1 MLERTCVFIPEPDP
15 GGAGPVQHGR
25 AGGGGGEAQQAQA
38 HHALARV
45 PRTRGQRRA
54 GHPQRSRQDLHR
66 REQQRGAIPQGEPLL
81 RQQGGGQVLRET
93 RPSPRLRRLRERQ
106 LRQVPYTGLTVLD
119 FDPHQVPRIRIFIV
133 ASSVVDP
140 DPYDFE
146 PPGSVRGPDPSIIK
160 QK

>member
-15 GGAGPVQHGR
+15 GGAGAVQHGR

-38 HHALARV
+38 HHALAGV

-66 REQQRGAIPQGEPLL
+66 WEQQRGAIPQGEPLL

-93 RPSPRLRRLRERQ
+93 RPPPRLRRLRERQ
-106 LRQVPYTGLTVLD
+106 LRQVRLELFFWGGGHTGLTVLD
-119 FDPHQVPRIRIFIV
+119 PDPYQVPRVRIFIV
-133 ASSVVDP
+133 VLNH
-140 DPYDFE
+140 
-146 PPGSVRGPDPSIIK
+146 GSLNIE
-160 QK
+160 